1 MGKYFGTDGF
11 RGEANEVL
19 TSAKAFRIGRY
30 LGWYYGQ
37 KHEDGRA
44 RIIIGKDTRRSSYT
58 LEYALSSGITS
69 SGSDAYLLHVSTTP
83 SVSYCCRTDG
93 FDCGVMISASHNPYY
108 DNGIKIMRANGQ
120 KIEAEIEEKIE
131 AYIDGEIEELPL
143 AKREKMGN
151 VVDYAAGRNRY
162 IGYLMSIPTR
172 GFNGMSVGLDCANG
186 ASWNIARAVYEAL
199 GAKVYVIN
207 NTPNGVNINENCGS
221 THMESLKKF
230 VLENHL
236 NVGFAYDGDADRCLC
251 IDEHGNI
258 TLYALTELKGWQVAT
273 LLDQQQYTWEYEMDN
288 TWTREFDGAAF
299 RAIKETGAYTL
310 DTYNEMNEKGGCIAA
325 YAYSVVAGYPDAK
338 AALSGNAKC
347 VIEQSW
353 FDEDGSGI
361 AIVYGPSMKEYFVVI
376 TPYTE
381 STALF
386 TIFSKEAVGSGM
398 ADEILQMETGGS
410 FDALWDKIVNGA

>member
-1 MGKYFGTDGF
+1 MKRFRTLTICAAAAALALGLAACSPSGGGTAEPATSEPVETSSSAPAPAG
-11 RGEANEVL
+11 
-19 TSAKAFRIGRY
+19 TSAPA
-30 LGWYYGQ
+30 
-37 KHEDGRA
+37 
-44 RIIIGKDTRRSSYT
+44 DTSESVPAPAPAPAPT
-58 LEYALSSGITS
+58 DTS
-69 SGSDAYLLHVSTTP
+69 APAT
-83 SVSYCCRTDG
+83 
-93 FDCGVMISASHNPYY
+93 A
-108 DNGIKIMRANGQ
+108 
-120 KIEAEIEEKIE
+120 
-131 AYIDGEIEELPL
+131 
-143 AKREKMGN
+143 
-151 VVDYAAGRNRY
+151 
-162 IGYLMSIPTR
+162 PT
-172 GFNGMSVGLDCANG
+172 G
-186 ASWNIARAVYEAL
+186 
-199 GAKVYVIN
+199 
-207 NTPNGVNINENCGS
+207 NEN
-221 THMESLKKF
+221 F
-230 VLENHL
+230 D
-236 NVGFAYDGDADRCLC
+236 FADEC